1 MSANLSTLLLKPSL
15 AENLA
20 KEQRQADLSADLN
33 RNLAGVAAGF
43 GTAQQ
48 QASKQ
53 AALSGMPGSS
63 DQVGMWQKIQEAQ
76 QTQTAQDEHARFMG
90 NAGVF
95 AQIIGKPIDQATEIM
110 NGGAETMKPFLE
122 NLTTP
127 DSLKLVNAWEQ
138 TARASGMSDKE
149 IQDNKSIMLG
159 GLASGGQDPALK
171 DMNHD
176 RMVWQAANPGQ
187 AVPSYLTN
195 VEEYKLNVVAKTGK
209 EKDLIADQHNFAPA
223 LTNYDKTISALDEFM
238 KPDMQEAAKEF
249 LGTTGQYNPVAN
261 MTDKGKK
268 AWSLYKQIM
277 GSQFSSGVQ
286 DFKGAGRITQQ
297 ELNQD
302 LPSQSTMGQLN
313 QTPEDFATAT
323 QTYRDQLARR
333 RAGLF
338 GAAQLGNDPRLSDE
352 DYAKYV
358 APNLDIA
365 GGPRRAND
373 FSNLSDDAALAKISS
388 LPSGKK
394 FIGPDGQVHTR
405 K

>member
-1 MSANLSTLLLKPSL
+1 M
-15 AENLA
+15 
-20 KEQRQADLSADLN
+20 
-33 RNLAGVAAGF
+33 
-43 GTAQQ
+43 
-48 QASKQ
+48 
-53 AALSGMPGSS
+53 
-63 DQVGMWQKIQEAQ
+63 KIQQEVTNQ
-76 QTQTAQDEHARFMG
+76 NEHARFMA
-90 NAGVF
+90 NANVF

-110 NGGAETMKPFLE
+110 NGGAETMRPFLQ

-138 TARASGMSDKE
+138 SARASGMSDKE

-176 RMVWQAANPGQ
+176 RMVWQAAPENAGKP
-187 AVPSYLTN
+187 VPSYLTN
-195 VEEYKLNVVAKTGK
+195 VEEYKLNIVAKTGK

-358 APNLDIA
+358 APNLDVA

-373 FSNLSDDAALAKISS
+373 FSNLSDNAALAKISS